1 VEEMAQV
8 FIGLG
13 SNLGDRV
20 LYLQRAIIELK
31 NSQQMIIMKYS
42 SVYETEPV
50 GTKVQ
55 PQFLNMVA
63 ELDSTLLPQDLL
75 RRLKEIE
82 YTIGRTHNEHW
93 GPREIDLDIL
103 YYGNEVFNDE
113 NLQLPHPEIAN
124 RRFVLVPM
132 KEIAGEYFDPLQRL
146 SMTELLQRCSDTSA
160 VRKIFLPSNFQGKV

>member
-1 VEEMAQV
+1 MVHV

-13 SNLGDRV
+13 SNLGDRAY
-20 LYLQRAIIELK
+20 YLHQALVEIA
-31 NSQQMIIMKYS
+31 NSRKISIKKYS

-50 GTKVQ
+50 GKKEQ

-63 ELDSTLLPQDLL
+63 ELESTLLPQDLL

-82 YTIGRTHNEHW
+82 NTLGRTHGEHW

-103 YYGNEVFNDE
+103 YYGSEVFNGE
-113 NLQLPHPEIAN
+113 KLQLPHPEIAN

-132 KEIAGEYFDPLQRL
+132 KEIAGEFLDPKQRL
-146 SMTELLQRCSDTSA
+146 SIKELLRRCSDTRT
-160 VRKIFLPSNFQGKV
+160 VRKISLLMDLQVKV